1 MWCVRGER
9 GWSAGVA
16 EDGQEVGQAHPKGY
30 RADFTLQVASVPTRP
45 VRKRATSPQ
54 DFRREGFPRPWS
66 AKMTEGCVR
75 LRLHKASS
83 SLRIR
88 DQRGS
93 VGRDTHLLPRRK
105 HLSHVRSCRVLWE
118 HTLPGR
124 LLALAL
130 S

>member
-1 MWCVRGER
+1 MCER
-9 GWSAGVA
+9 RAGLGRWGCRRWTGGWPGPS
-16 EDGQEVGQAHPKGY
+16 QRLQST
-30 RADFTLQVASVPTRP
+30 DFTLQVASVPTGP
-45 VRKRATSPQ
+45 VRKTATFPQ

-105 HLSHVRSCRVLWE
+105 HLSHVRSCRALWE